1 LTISYRTIA
10 AINPG
15 NSGSPL
21 VNSNGEVIGINF
33 LKLANLAVEGIGS
46 AIAINDVRNHIN
58 KKQQMSDVE
67 LTQAIA
73 REEKKLDE
81 RDSLIMK

>member
-1 LTISYRTIA
+1 VFDLYRIRCSRW
-10 AINPG
+10 
-15 NSGSPL
+15 SGFYI
-21 VNSNGEVIGINF
+21 IGINF